1 MELKS
6 KTEFRTTDENFWM
19 SIDKLRRSLILFSNQ
34 RTLKSS
40 AKGNEDKCS
49 NSGQEWNTENS
60 STSYNRKQLL
70 EKIDGIF
77 RNYLQKAQNDE
88 ITTLKLPKRDIWENI
103 NYEPDCGIKMKEN
116 PVMKTVGGSR
126 PRSSSRFVRIMHVL
140 TKIYNLIKTNT
151 YRTKRELYYEDV
163 TLFKS
168 QATLDRILDDI
179 ACFLNVPKI
188 QLHVLTTAKGC
199 IAGNLR
205 FKDSYGN
212 YIECDASSE
221 GTLIPNDVCGISYIQ
236 SDARFILLV
245 EKSSVFQML
254 LDSKVTEILSP
265 CILITGKGFPDV
277 NTREMLRKLWE
288 TLRIPILGLVDADPY
303 GIEILNTYRYGSKA
317 MSFDVENLAVTE
329 IRWLGLLPSDIERLN
344 LPTTSIQ
351 TLSRYDILKAKSLLN
366 RNYMQ
371 ANISWKDQIE
381 IMLHSQQ
388 KAEIEGLSKIN
399 PLFLPKT
406 YLPGKIKCGGWI

>member
-221 GTLIPNDVCGISYIQ
+221 G
-236 SDARFILLV
+236 
-245 EKSSVFQML
+245 
-254 LDSKVTEILSP
+254 
-265 CILITGKGFPDV
+265 KGFPDV